1 MAFHFLEGV
10 KVVELVGLAPVPFCG
25 MILADFGAEVILLV
39 NKSSK
44 NPLANFGLRMGQKKS
59 AIQLE
64 FDKENDR
71 RKLRNICCGADV
83 LLDPFRPG
91 TLEAIGLGP
100 AELTKVNPGLIV
112 ARVTGFGQSGPMS
125 ARAGHDINFV
135 ALSGLFPML
144 FGNSRASFPPWP
156 PANLLADF
164 AVGGLLTAFGVAAA
178 LFKRTKNGFVLD
190 CAMTEGLAYLGS
202 FLFLSRHEPWL
213 WHEEFALFSGK
224 CPIYRTYET
233 ADRKWMAVGAVEPK
247 FQQKLF
253 EILGISTEK
262 IDGMAKLTRE
272 MENAFRGKTQGEWA
286 VIFEG
291 EDACVTPVLNMD
303 EVGHYEQHKRR
314 NAFLRGEVEGEAV
327 WVPRA
332 VPKRMETEK
341 SQTKAKSERT
351 EREKSQMRAKL

>member
-1 MAFHFLEGV
+1 MALHFLEGV

-25 MILADFGAEVILLV
+25 MILADFGAEVLLLV

-71 RKLRNICCGADV
+71 RELRNICCGADV

-91 TLEAIGLGP
+91 TLEAIGLDP

-164 AVGGLLTAFGVAAA
+164 AVGGLLTAFGQFVKS
-178 LFKRTKNGFVLD
+178 FGGRGFVLD

-213 WHEEFALFSGK
+213 WHEEFALFSGR

-233 ADRKWMAVGAVEPK
+233 ADGKWMAVGAVEPK

-272 MENAFRGKTQGEWA
+272 MENAFRGKTQGEWTT
-286 VIFEG
+286 IFEG

-314 NAFLRGEVEGEAV
+314 NAFLTGEVEGEAV

-332 VPKRMETEK
+332 VPR
-341 SQTKAKSERT
+341 RT
-351 EREKSQMRAKL
+351 ETEKSQMRAKL